1 MKPPDS
7 HDPRGVLLMLLSVL
21 LFAANTLLMRALS
34 LHIPAADGWMGIL
47 YRGSVGMLMVGAL
60 YGFGRGLS
68 LKALIGSR
76 LVALRGVIGAL
87 ATAAFYVTIG
97 SLGASRAVVLNL
109 TYPIFATLIA
119 AWWLRESISRRA
131 LLWMLAGFAGLL
143 AFVKGDAA
151 HGFSAWDLLALAG
164 ALGAGIVVVL
174 IRKLR
179 ATEHAGT
186 IYASQCFYSILFA
199 LPLRAGHVAEVPL
212 PGHLVLILAA
222 AIVSISQLVMTNAYR
237 TLPVSQGSSI
247 QMLLPLVTAAGA
259 YFFFHE
265 RLTAVELAGGALTLL
280 ATWRVAAAPKRRRT
294 EPESADRD
302 GDSPVP
308 VAESENDPSELV
320 QIPDLPKP

>member
-1 MKPPDS
+1 MKPNDS
-7 HDPRGVLLMLLSVL
+7 SLSDPRGVLLMLLSVF

-47 YRGSVGMLMVGAL
+47 YRGSVGMLMVAAL

-68 LKALIGSR
+68 FKALVGTP
-76 LVALRGVIGAL
+76 LVALRGIIGAL

-119 AWWLRESISRRA
+119 AWWLKEAISRRA
-131 LLWMLAGFAGLL
+131 LLWMFAGFVGLL

-164 ALGAGIVVVL
+164 ALGAGIVVVI

-186 IYASQCFYSILFA
+186 IYGSQCFYSILFA
-199 LPLRAGHVAEVPL
+199 LPLRAGHVMEVPL
-212 PGHLVLILAA
+212 PGHVVLILAA

-259 YFFFHE
+259 YLFFGE

-280 ATWRVAAAPKRRRT
+280 ATWRVAAAPKRRRSEET
-294 EPESADRD
+294 PSVIP
-302 GDSPVP
+302 GDPAATPV
-308 VAESENDPSELV
+308 VAVSDP
-320 QIPDLPKP
+320 